1 MKVIVNEQTLELVF
15 EKDLVASNLDE
26 QTKTI
31 QNSLKENTD
40 VKKVSLNFENVKEL
54 DSLGINLVIATFKE
68 ADEKKKDF
76 NIFNTSTSIKNLFHL
91 FKLHTYFDIS

>member
-31 QNSLKENTD
+31 KNSLKENTD

-68 ADEKKKDF
+68 ADEKKKEF
-76 NIFNTSTSIKNLFHL
+76 SIFNTSTSIKNLFHL

>member
-31 QNSLKENTD
+31 KDSLKENPD

-54 DSLGINLVIATFKE
+54 DSLGINLIIATYKE
-68 ADEKKKDF
+68 ADQKKKDF
-76 NIFNTSTSIKNLFHL
+76 YIFNTSTSIKNLFHL
-91 FKLHTYFDIS
+91 FKLHTYFEIS